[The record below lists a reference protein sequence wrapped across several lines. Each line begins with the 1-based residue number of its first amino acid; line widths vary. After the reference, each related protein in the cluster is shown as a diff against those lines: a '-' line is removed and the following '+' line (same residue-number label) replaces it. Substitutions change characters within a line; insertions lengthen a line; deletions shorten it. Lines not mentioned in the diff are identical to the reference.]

1 MTVLEPFLK
10 LGYWWADCI
19 PSLELPCHRAPPK
32 TSLFVCLYFTLSLSK
47 RLLPFAFI
55 YSFEM
60 TPPIFNLYQNL
71 EAWYLFCR
79 SVAHPFSLRPLAGGW
94 RARRPRGVLPSTLV
108 LVTAGQIKALQATRE
123 KINLAKG

>member
-1 MTVLEPFLK
+1 MARAAGMTAFGLFPEAGIFLGRLNSK
-10 LGYWWADCI
+10 
-19 PSLELPCHRAPPK
+19 PPTSLPLNHPK
-32 TSLFVCLYFTLSLSK
+32 TSLFVCLYLTLSLPE

-94 RARRPRGVLPSTLV
+94 RA
-108 LVTAGQIKALQATRE
+108 
-123 KINLAKG
+123 